1 MVHVTLYRDRMRYI
15 VNVSQTTPTL
25 DVEKRSSFT
34 CVDSIQPTIIQRPT
48 PPSRAHSSVDHPFGI
63 FGHGAAA
70 RMAAAAR
77 HLTTAPRAGPIR
89 SAAAAVDPDPVDADP
104 EGAADLAAG
113 IVMVRIMTMS
123 AVHAEQPVA
132 AKSRPFCSRFSLKG
146 PGTATS

>member
-1 MVHVTLYRDRMRYI
+1 MSRCIDDRTRYI
-15 VNVSQTTPTL
+15 VNVSQTTSTL

-77 HLTTAPRAGPIR
+77 PSTMAPRVGSMR
-89 SAAAAVDPDPVDADP
+89 SVVVAMDPEAMDP